1 VDGAASRIMTET
13 EGRSV
18 NAKGRWYQSP
28 AESRRFPMP
37 HSAISTEEIS
47 YRKYVDVLGTRMA
60 YVDAGAGDPIV
71 FLHGNPTPSYL
82 WRNIIPHLLPF
93 GRCLAPDYVGMGNSG
108 AAPDDGYRFT
118 DQQRYLDAWFQT
130 VGIDRDVILVVHDW
144 GSALG
149 FSWAERHPGRVR
161 AIVYMEAI
169 VRPFLSWSE
178 WPDATRAFFQAQRSP
193 AGEDLILQKNLFIE
207 YLLPLRGIAAEAMEI
222 YRRHYRNP
230 GPSRMPMLAWTR
242 DLPIAG
248 EPADVV
254 EIVDSYAR
262 WLSKSS
268 IPKLFIDA
276 EPAGF
281 LIGAQRE
288 FCRAWPNQH
297 VVTVPGSHF
306 LQEDAPDA
314 VGQATARFVAKVLAG
329 QIA

>member
-1 VDGAASRIMTET
+1 MTRT
-13 EGRSV
+13 L
-18 NAKGRWYQSP
+18 
-28 AESRRFPMP
+28 
-37 HSAISTEEIS
+37 ISTEEIS
-47 YRKYVDVLGTRMA
+47 YRKHVALLGTQMA
-60 YVDAGAGDPIV
+60 YVDVGVGDPIV

-108 AAPDDGYRFT
+108 AAPDGGYRFV
-118 DQQRYLDAWFQT
+118 DHQRYLDAWFEALELN
-130 VGIDRDVILVVHDW
+130 RNVILVVHDW

-149 FSWAERHPGRVR
+149 FAWAHRHPERVK

-169 VRPFLSWSE
+169 VRPFESWDE
-178 WPDATRAFFQAQRSP
+178 WPDATRAFFQAQRTP

-207 YLLPLRGIAAEAMEI
+207 YLLPLRAVPAEAMEV

-248 EPADVV
+248 TPEDVV
-254 EIVDSYAR
+254 RTVGSYAR
-262 WLSKSS
+262 WLSTST

-288 FCRAWPNQH
+288 FCRTWANQET
-297 VVTVPGSHF
+297 VTVAGSHF
-306 LQEDAPDA
+306 LQEDSPEA
-314 VGQATARFVAKVLAG
+314 VGDATARFVARVLAG